1 MMNKISVII
10 PMYNAE
16 KTIEEL
22 LTNLSEQSFSN
33 VEYIIV
39 DDGSEDN
46 SFSMVDNYIKKTK
59 DKRFKLYHQINK
71 GVSAA
76 RNLGLQNAN
85 GDYIIF
91 VDCDDRLDKDFIE
104 IKGMST
110 SFINLFSVKYHN
122 GIIDTKY
129 YVPKL
134 LLPSVEQVLLDIMLC
149 FEDDSKIRQFL
160 PTGYKL
166 KTSDNTRELLN
177 NNDNLIYK
185 ISYEK
190 LNEHNLAVKLT
201 NNAFNYTI
209 TIKYL

>member
-1 MMNKISVII
+1 MLNKFILFFSILITLTCTACSSTSRDSAQTQKVFLEPNQSVVL
-10 PMYNAE
+10 PKFSYEDKLSLKQLMTTTYQD
-16 KTIEEL
+16 KTHSL
-22 LTNLSEQSFSN
+22 
-33 VEYIIV
+33 IV
-39 DDGSEDN
+39 FLN
-46 SFSMVDNYIKKTK
+46 
-59 DKRFKLYHQINK
+59 
-71 GVSAA
+71 
-76 RNLGLQNAN
+76 
-85 GDYIIF
+85 
-91 VDCDDRLDKDFIE
+91 LDKDFIE

-110 SFINLFSVKYHN
+110 NEEDFVEHLISM
-122 GIIDTKY
+122 
-129 YVPKL
+129 
-134 LLPSVEQVLLDIMLC
+134 PSVEQVLLDIMLC

-190 LNEHNLAVKLT
+190 QKEHNLAVKLT

>member
-1 MMNKISVII
+1 MTTT
-10 PMYNAE
+10 YQD
-16 KTIEEL
+16 KTHSL
-22 LTNLSEQSFSN
+22 
-33 VEYIIV
+33 IV
-39 DDGSEDN
+39 FLN
-46 SFSMVDNYIKKTK
+46 
-59 DKRFKLYHQINK
+59 
-71 GVSAA
+71 
-76 RNLGLQNAN
+76 
-85 GDYIIF
+85 
-91 VDCDDRLDKDFIE
+91 LDKDFIE

-129 YVPKL
+129 YVPML
-134 LLPSVEQVLLDIMLC
+134 LLPSVEQVLLDIILC
-149 FEDDSKIRQFL
+149 FADDSKISQFL

-166 KTSDNTRELLN
+166 NTRDNTRELLN

-190 LNEHNLAVKLT
+190 LNEHNLAVKFT

>member
-1 MMNKISVII
+1 MLNKFILCLSL
-10 PMYNAE
+10 
-16 KTIEEL
+16 L
-22 LTNLSEQSFSN
+22 LTLACTACSSS
-33 VEYIIV
+33 
-39 DDGSEDN
+39 
-46 SFSMVDNYIKKTK
+46 TK
-59 DKRFKLYHQINK
+59 DEASSQKVFLEPKQSVVLPKFSYNEKLSLKQLMTTTYQDKTHSLIVFLN
-71 GVSAA
+71 
-76 RNLGLQNAN
+76 
-85 GDYIIF
+85 
-91 VDCDDRLDKDFIE
+91 LDKDFIE

-134 LLPSVEQVLLDIMLC
+134 LLPSVEQVLLDIILC
-149 FEDDSKIRQFL
+149 FADDSKISQFL

-166 KTSDNTRELLN
+166 NTRDNTRELLN

-190 LNEHNLAVKLT
+190 IHEHNLAVKLT
-201 NNAFNYTI
+201 NNAFNYTV

>member
-1 MMNKISVII
+1 
-10 PMYNAE
+10 MY
-16 KTIEEL
+16 
-22 LTNLSEQSFSN
+22 
-33 VEYIIV
+33 
-39 DDGSEDN
+39 
-46 SFSMVDNYIKKTK
+46 
-59 DKRFKLYHQINK
+59 
-71 GVSAA
+71 
-76 RNLGLQNAN
+76 
-85 GDYIIF
+85 
-91 VDCDDRLDKDFIE
+91 E
-104 IKGMST
+104 I
-110 SFINLFSVKYHN
+110 VKYHN

-166 KTSDNTRELLN
+166 KTSNNTRELLN